1 MGAVMTGSPLFAV
14 NLDPYLTY
22 WPVLGVGCAVGLIV
36 LTVLSVRHFRAPQR
50 TLPPPAPYLGPE
62 DNLLDS
68 NWQLDTPAYSDRRGT
83 VRREGRPV
91 RVLVTS
97 PALKNAVASGYVLD
111 RSTGGLRLALTVAV
125 ASGITLQVRAD
136 NAPDNTPWV
145 TVLVRNCRHAG
156 QHYELGCEFDK
167 TPPWNVL
174 LLFG

>member
-1 MGAVMTGSPLFAV
+1 MGAVMIGSPLLAV
-14 NLDPYLTY
+14 NLDPFLTY

-36 LTVLSVRHFRAPQR
+36 LTVLSVRRFRAPER
-50 TLPPPAPYLGPE
+50 TLPSPAPYDGPE
-62 DNLLDS
+62 EGLLDS
-68 NWQLDTPAYSDRRGT
+68 DWHLDPMAYSDRRGT

-97 PALKNAVASGYVLD
+97 PTLKSEVASGYVLD

-125 ASGITLQVRAD
+125 ASGITLRVRAD

-145 TVLVRNCRHAG
+145 TVLVRNCRNAG

>member
-1 MGAVMTGSPLFAV
+1 M
-14 NLDPYLTY
+14 
-22 WPVLGVGCAVGLIV
+22 
-36 LTVLSVRHFRAPQR
+36 
-50 TLPPPAPYLGPE
+50 
-62 DNLLDS
+62 
-68 NWQLDTPAYSDRRGT
+68 
-83 VRREGRPV
+83 
-91 RVLVTS
+91 LVTS
-97 PALKNAVASGYVLD
+97 PALKNEVASGYVLD